1 MSNSGRYIYHFTERE
16 TYQSAQSQGFY
27 KPRSFEK
34 DGFIHCSNREQVLH
48 VANFIA
54 PKDGDLLLLEIDT
67 EKVKAEIIH
76 ENLEGGDRLFPHI
89 YGPLHLLA
97 ITKVW
102 KFALMNNEFVFPG
115 DTDLMQPTS

>member
-1 MSNSGRYIYHFTERE
+1 MSKKAMSNSGRYIYHFTERE

-27 KPRSFEK
+27 KPRAFEM
-34 DGFIHCSNREQVLH
+34 DGFIHCSTREQVLH

-89 YGPLHLLA
+89 YGPIDLEAVLRA
-97 ITKVW
+97 ERFGV
-102 KFALMNNEFVFPG
+102 NSEGEFELPDG
-115 DTDLMQPTS
+115 Y